1 MRIDVSGNKPIEPKL
16 IIFINHTMKRD
27 GLRELVYHNAE
38 ARGKAFEDMFLNV
51 FKFKKENIQ
60 YCRNFSKKQMI
71 EKFDELYAD
80 AQKFEND
87 PSHDIRD
94 RNPIY
99 ITWIGF
105 LLDEAYHRYMKEFT
119 YDNKLQTRFLLS
131 PSGEPL
137 GACEYMMRMCLP
149 KTQVTLMIDDQ
160 QCTHNEPS
168 DRNYIDLDAGF
179 TEEGVFVGD
188 KGVHSISPE
197 FGRNHYFF

>member
-1 MRIDVSGNKPIEPKL
+1 
-16 IIFINHTMKRD
+16 
-27 GLRELVYHNAE
+27 
-38 ARGKAFEDMFLNV
+38 
-51 FKFKKENIQ
+51 
-60 YCRNFSKKQMI
+60 MI

-131 PSGEPL
+131 PAGEPL
-137 GACEYMMRMCLP
+137 GEAFFQCEIRLVFACLCMFWGLFHIRSSRGLVTTSCFVVFCTRRP
-149 KTQVTLMIDDQ
+149 KELCM
-160 QCTHNEPS
+160 HMFALS
-168 DRNYIDLDAGF
+168 
-179 TEEGVFVGD
+179 VFE
-188 KGVHSISPE
+188 KFLRE
-197 FGRNHYFF
+197 